1 MVDALEEFTDTSYF
15 GKNYL
20 RVPENN
26 VYVPPRQ
33 HVMKKP
39 DLYDD
44 THDEVSYQFNMH
56 RVSPYHYLNTLKGKT
71 SHCDASCRQQAQSL
85 RGAPAAAIDLG
96 AEQVLREEQ
105 EALKA

>member
-1 MVDALEEFTDTSYF
+1 MDEYQSLLKMALLDRRWFTFVDALEEFTDTAYF

-20 RVPENN
+20 KVPDNN

-44 THDEVSYQFNMH
+44 THDEVSYQFNVH
-56 RVSPYHYLNTLKGKT
+56 RVSPYHYLSTLKGK
-71 SHCDASCRQQAQSL
+71 RQSDQF
-85 RGAPAAAIDLG
+85 
-96 AEQVLREEQ
+96 
-105 EALKA
+105 